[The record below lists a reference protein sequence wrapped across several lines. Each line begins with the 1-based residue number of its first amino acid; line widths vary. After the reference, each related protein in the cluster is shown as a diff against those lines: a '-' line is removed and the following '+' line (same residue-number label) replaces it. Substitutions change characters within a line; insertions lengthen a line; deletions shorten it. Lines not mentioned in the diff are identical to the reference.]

1 MHKLVD
7 AGNSI
12 LVIEHN
18 LDVLKTADWV
28 VDIGPC
34 GGEKGG
40 YIVAKGTPEEV
51 SANKNSVTGKYL
63 AKILTQKHVSN

>member
-7 AGNSI
+7 SGNSI

-18 LDVLKTADWV
+18 LDVLKTADWII
-28 VDIGPC
+28 DIGPS

-40 YIVAKGTPEEV
+40 YIVAQGTPEAV
-51 SANKNSVTGKYL
+51 AKDKNSVTGKYL
-63 AKILTQKHVSN
+63 AKSLKS